1 MRLKW
6 TSWAGPC
13 SYAPYSHHF
22 KAAPVLPQDVVTT
35 FPNCSALSLLHPCL
49 QVPVPPELT
58 EVVEEVHHTKLHQQV
73 SNLLVTRVLGF
84 SNVRYEVTY
93 HYRILAP
100 EVCEGLLQ
108 VW

>member
-1 MRLKW
+1 M
-6 TSWAGPC
+6 
-13 SYAPYSHHF
+13 APFCTQY
-22 KAAPVLPQDVVTT
+22 VVTYC
-35 FPNCSALSLLHPCL
+35 PHQYALYHLRQRTYVLE
-49 QVPVPPELT
+49 PPELPG
-58 EVVEEVHHTKLHQQV
+58 VVEEVHHTKLHQQV